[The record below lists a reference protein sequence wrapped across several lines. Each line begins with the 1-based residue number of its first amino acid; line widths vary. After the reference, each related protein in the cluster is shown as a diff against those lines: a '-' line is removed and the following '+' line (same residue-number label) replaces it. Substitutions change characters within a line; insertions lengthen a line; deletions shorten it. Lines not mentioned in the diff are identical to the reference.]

1 MDSPIEE
8 IKNRVNIVDI
18 IGGYLKLQ
26 KAGANWRACCPFHN
40 EKSPS
45 FFVSPS
51 RQIWHCFGCGKGSDV
66 FGFVK
71 EIEGVEF
78 GDALRILAH
87 KAGVELKPQS
97 PEWQNLKTERQRV
110 YDICDLACRFY
121 EAQLEKSKTG
131 QEAKKYLLSRG
142 LNEESIVKWRLGF
155 APDTWQGLS
164 DFLVGRDYDREE
176 VGKAGLAIKN
186 QEGNFYDRF
195 RGRIMFPVFD
205 VNSQVIGFGGRVF
218 ETPKNDAE
226 GAKYINISNTL
237 VYDKS
242 KILYGLDKAK
252 VDIRKKDSCILV
264 EGYMDCILSHQVG
277 VPNVVAASGTAL
289 TPWHLNL
296 LKRYSQNLTLSFDM
310 DAGGNEASKRG
321 IDLARRE
328 GFNIKMTIMPEGK
341 DPADVI
347 VDQNGEA
354 WQEIADKAKPIVEY
368 YFNLAFAGRDPNNIS
383 DKKEIAKIVL
393 PEIKKLSNKI
403 EQNYWLQELAKK
415 LKAREEDV
423 EQEMGKIKI
432 EAGYIEPASNLQTG
446 QAKSAQP
453 ENCQKSR
460 KELLEEEL
468 LVLIL
473 ADPKSVVEV
482 SRELV
487 ERFAGLAKEIILKIK
502 SDSEITQAELEK
514 SFAEPIETANFLG
527 QVFLRSDL
535 EKEDMGGFKENFA
548 ACLCQIEKMQLKE
561 DLKHLSFEIKNAERD
576 GDLEKSKDL
585 LTQFTN
591 LAKKLNQ

>member
-1 MDSPIEE
+1 M
-8 IKNRVNIVDI
+8 
-18 IGGYLKLQ
+18 
-26 KAGANWRACCPFHN
+26 
-40 EKSPS
+40 
-45 FFVSPS
+45 
-51 RQIWHCFGCGKGSDV
+51 
-66 FGFVK
+66 
-71 EIEGVEF
+71 
-78 GDALRILAH
+78 
-87 KAGVELKPQS
+87 ELKPQS
-97 PEWQNLKTERQRV
+97 PEWQNLKTERQKV

-142 LNEESIVKWRLGF
+142 LNEESIINWRLGF

-176 VGKAGLAIKN
+176 AGKAGLAVKN
-186 QEGNFYDRF
+186 KEGNFYDRF

-205 VNSQVIGFGGRVF
+205 VNSQVVGFGGRVF

-237 VYDKS
+237 IYDKS
-242 KILYGLDKAK
+242 RILYGLDKAK

-264 EGYMDCILSHQVG
+264 EGYMDCILSHQAG

-310 DAGGNEASKRG
+310 DTGGNEASKRG

-347 VDQNGEA
+347 VEQSGEA

-368 YFNLAFAGRDPNNIS
+368 YFNLAFVGRDSSNIS
-383 DKKEIAKIVL
+383 DKKEIARIVL

-415 LKAREEDV
+415 LKAREEDL

-432 EAGYIEPASNLQTG
+432 EAGSIEPASNSQTI
-446 QAKSAQP
+446 QAKSGQP
-453 ENCQKSR
+453 ENCQRPR

-473 ADPKSVVEV
+473 ADPKSVTEV

-487 ERFAGLAKEIILKIK
+487 EKFAGMAKEIILKIK
-502 SDSEITQAELEK
+502 SDPEIVQAELEK
-514 SFAEPIETANFLG
+514 SFAEPIEIAIFLG

-535 EKEDMGGFKENFA
+535 EKEDMDGFKENFA
-548 ACLCQIEKMQLKE
+548 ACLGQIEKMQLKE
-561 DLKHLSFEIKNAERD
+561 DLNQLSFEIKNAERE